1 MDYLSQITMLK
12 LRLPSEELLNKS
24 RQELIGYELAKASPG
39 AGWGYFPGME
49 HHEALFYP
57 ETIHLGETLQEMI
70 TSIKISGPDYYLS
83 FIKQSQFEVTASFGG
98 LHLDPDP
105 SLKEDEEIQRILINL
120 HQFPRQ
126 LQVACTNRFELAS
139 LGVFYER
146 HYYTRLQLPNSI

>member
-70 TSIKISGPDYYLS
+70 TSIKISGPDYYYFLS
-83 FIKQSQFEVTASFGG
+83 SN
-98 LHLDPDP
+98 P
-105 SLKEDEEIQRILINL
+105 SLRLL
-120 HQFPRQ
+120 HP
-126 LQVACTNRFELAS
+126 LVACI
-139 LGVFYER
+139 
-146 HYYTRLQLPNSI
+146 SIQIQA